1 MYSTR
6 ARLARG
12 PEESRLVQ
20 NRKKMALVVC
30 GPTTGGKS
38 ELSDTFAE
46 RLTEAQGRQVPTLAV
61 DSMQVYREL
70 PVITNQARSRPA
82 ELVGIVS
89 VSEEWTVAR
98 HKALA
103 EEIIASEARFVLDA
117 GTGMY
122 LNAILLDIPL
132 APKVST
138 ELRRQAQQAA
148 EGESNPRRAAR
159 ARELELARAAE
170 RGSIWEGDLRYD
182 TAIVYLRPERHALDA
197 AIDGRSRRITLN
209 GLEEAT
215 RLREMAASGMRISPQ
230 VMVSVGVRELYG
242 HLSGTLSL
250 QQAQGLIATRTRRL
264 ARRQLRWFDKLARTL
279 EGRARI
285 TVVESATHRADL
297 HNMHDILGT

>member
-1 MYSTR
+1 L
-6 ARLARG
+6 RL
-12 PEESRLVQ
+12 LQ
-20 NRKKMALVVC
+20 NRKKTAFVVC
-30 GPTTGGKS
+30 GPTAGGKS
-38 ELSDTFAE
+38 ELSDTLAE

-70 PVITNQARSRPA
+70 PVITNQTRRRPA

-89 VSEEWTVAR
+89 VVEEWTVAR

-122 LNAILLDIPL
+122 LNAILLDIHL

-159 ARELELARAAE
+159 AKELEMAGAE
-170 RGSIWEGDLRYD
+170 GRGSIWEGELRFD
-182 TAIVYLRPERHALDA
+182 TSIVYRRPERHALDT
-197 AIDGRSRRITLN
+197 AIDERSRRITLN
-209 GLEEAT
+209 GLEEAG

-230 VMVSVGVRELYG
+230 VMDSVGVRELCA
-242 HLSGTLSL
+242 HLSGTISL
-250 QQAQGLIATRTRRL
+250 QQAQDLIAIRTRRL
-264 ARRQLRWFDKLARTL
+264 ARRQMRWFDKLARTL
-279 EGRARI
+279 EGRASI
-285 TVVESATHRADL
+285 TVVQSTEHQADL
-297 HNMHDILGT
+297 HNMHDILGI